1 MIPKYYDAI
10 NMKYIE
16 LLVVGPGGSGQT
28 YFMKYIKRHTFTNH
42 ADDFDGLKHNSHPKN
57 IDDTY
62 IIKKCIFLYNDPLK
76 SIHSHYRRK
85 YFWEN
90 IKKIGNPYNLKKE
103 NINSLDEFMKQVE
116 EKNEDLFGIEKQFLN
131 WINGEKNYETYFLDF
146 NDILEKKEELCNF
159 LQVKENTFDTFE
171 IKGRSRMRDLTMYEN
186 CLKLYKNLYVKMKEI
201 SSNENKKVKINS
213 IYEIKR
219 GIVNRRKKL
228 NMFNSMI
235 SDNDKKKY
243 N

>member
-1 MIPKYYDAI
+1 
-10 NMKYIE
+10 
-16 LLVVGPGGSGQT
+16 
-28 YFMKYIKRHTFTNH
+28 
-42 ADDFDGLKHNSHPKN
+42 
-57 IDDTY
+57 
-62 IIKKCIFLYNDPLK
+62 
-76 SIHSHYRRK
+76 
-85 YFWEN
+85 
-90 IKKIGNPYNLKKE
+90 
-103 NINSLDEFMKQVE
+103 
-116 EKNEDLFGIEKQFLN
+116 
-131 WINGEKNYETYFLDF
+131 
-146 NDILEKKEELCNF
+146 
-159 LQVKENTFDTFE
+159 
-171 IKGRSRMRDLTMYEN
+171 MRDLTMYEN